1 MNSEQRTL
9 NSEQRSLGD
18 SITKPMEI
26 LLVEDGWVDARVTIY
41 AVRRSQVHHRIT
53 LVRTVAEATEFL
65 MRQGI
70 FSRAPWPDLL
80 LLDMMLPDGSG
91 IDVIEK
97 LSELDCPEGAEPPT
111 TVVLTAS
118 SDEGLRQRC
127 NDLQVSDFM
136 KKPVSEEDF
145 MRVVRDHK
153 RLMVHRT
160 PVMLP
165 A

>member
-1 MNSEQRTL
+1 MKSEHRTI
-9 NSEQRSLGD
+9 GD

-65 MRQGI
+65 TRKGI
-70 FSRAPWPDLL
+70 FSRAPWPDLM
-80 LLDMMLPDGSG
+80 LLDMMLPDGTG
-91 IDVIEK
+91 IDVIEHLAK
-97 LSELDCPEGAEPPT
+97 IECPEGIEPPT

-118 SDEGLRQRC
+118 SDERIRQRC
-127 NDLQVSDFM
+127 DELNVRDFM
-136 KKPVSEEDF
+136 NKPVSEDAF
-145 MRVVRDHK
+145 MRVIRDHK

-160 PVMLP
+160 PVMTTV
-165 A
+165 